1 MNHDRG
7 ITYVLIMLYFLIAQ
21 IFAAYFWYDYAQDHG
36 FLASVFIGPW
46 VGEIKGLL
54 FPFFI

>member
-1 MNHDRG
+1 MEKQLG
-7 ITYVLIMLYFLIAQ
+7 FLTVLIYVYIITAHVFT
-21 IFAAYFWYDYAQDHG
+21 AYFWYLWSQDHG
-36 FLASVFIGPW
+36 FLSTVFIGPV

>member
-1 MNHDRG
+1 MEKQLG
-7 ITYVLIMLYFLIAQ
+7 FLTVLIYVYIITAHVFM
-21 IFAAYFWYDYAQDHG
+21 AYFWYQWSQDHG
-36 FLASVFIGPW
+36 FLSTVFIGPI